1 MTDSIA
7 GLPFWEITFDEQG
20 DPDGSGNPQAIKEI
34 ADKKLTDVVLFSHG
48 WNNNHSVAM
57 SLYQGW
63 FAQLAPQLAHAK
75 GPVAVGLVGI
85 FWPSQR
91 WSDEPIPDFAPSP
104 GGGAA
109 PGAASLGTSAT
120 YENSASLD
128 PAELKSLQSA
138 FPKAKAALARMAVLL
153 DGEPSD
159 AALGEF
165 QQLLSTLA
173 TASGDDGDDGGTS
186 DRPRMLADDP
196 LTLFGRFSAALVDSG
211 AVFTGDEADGA
222 AGLGDTLKGIW
233 NGAKEALRQT
243 TYFEMK
249 NRAGTV
255 GRMGLGPF
263 IMHLSAAVPGV
274 RVHLVG
280 HSFGARV
287 VSYALAGVS
296 ASPKPIK
303 SVTLLQG
310 AFSHFAFAD
319 PLPFDASRKG
329 GLAGLQ
335 SRIDGPLTV
344 VFSSHDDA
352 VGRFYPLASIT
363 SGDDAAGLG
372 DHLYRWGGMGHDGAQ
387 GVGAL
392 LDSIQPANSSTSYR
406 LQDGHVL
413 NVDASEVVCQGSS
426 PSGAH
431 SDIVH
436 PEITWLTL
444 QAAKIL

>member
-20 DPDGSGNPQAIKEI
+20 DPDGTANPKAIKEI

-48 WNNNHSVAM
+48 WNNNHAVAT
-57 SLYQGW
+57 SLYRGW
-63 FAQLAPQLAHAK
+63 FAQLAPQVAHAK
-75 GPVAVGLVGI
+75 TPVAVGLVGI

-104 GGGAA
+104 AGGAT
-109 PGAASLGTSAT
+109 PGAASLGTSTT
-120 YENSASLD
+120 YENSAALD
-128 PAELKSLQSA
+128 PGELQVLQAA
-138 FPKAKAALARMAVLL
+138 FPKAKEALARMAVLL
-153 DGEPSD
+153 DEEPSD
-159 AALGEF
+159 VALGEF

-173 TASGDDGDDGGTS
+173 TTSGADGDDGETS
-186 DRPRMLADDP
+186 DQPRMLEDDP
-196 LTLFGRFSAALVDSG
+196 LTLFGRFSAALIDSG
-211 AVFTGDEADGA
+211 AVFTGDDPDAA
-222 AGLGDTLKGIW
+222 AGLGDALKGIW

-263 IMHLSAAVPGV
+263 IMQLSAAVPGV

-287 VSYALAGVS
+287 VSYALAGVP
-296 ASPKPIK
+296 ASPRPIK

-319 PLPFDASRKG
+319 PLPFDATRKG
-329 GLAGLQ
+329 GLAGMQ

-392 LDSIQPANSSTSYR
+392 LDSIQPAGAGASYR
-406 LQDGHVL
+406 LKDGHVL
-413 NVDASEVVCQGSS
+413 NVDASEVVCQGTS

-444 QAAKIL
+444 QAAKII

>member
-1 MTDSIA
+1 MTDTIA

-20 DPDGSGNPQAIKEI
+20 DPDGTANPQAIKEI
-34 ADKKLTDVVLFSHG
+34 ADRKLTDVVLFSHG
-48 WNNNHSVAM
+48 WNNNHTVAM
-57 SLYQGW
+57 ALYQGW
-63 FAQLAPQLAHAK
+63 FAHLAAQLTHAK
-75 GPVAVGLVGI
+75 NPVAVGLVGI

-104 GGGAA
+104 GGGAT
-109 PGAASLGTSAT
+109 PGAAALSSSST
-120 YENSASLD
+120 YENSASLE
-128 PAELKSLQSA
+128 PAELEALQLA
-138 FPKAKAALARMAVLL
+138 FPKAKDALARMAVLL
-153 DGEPSD
+153 DGEPS
-159 AALGEF
+159 AGALDEF
-165 QQLLSTLA
+165 RQLLSTLA
-173 TASGDDGDDGGTS
+173 TTSDDDGEGGETS
-186 DRPRMLADDP
+186 GQPRMLADDP

-211 AVFTGDEADGA
+211 AVFTDADVEDA

-233 NGAKEALRQT
+233 NGAKEALRQA

-249 NRAGTV
+249 NRAGIV
-255 GRMGLGPF
+255 GRSGLGPF
-263 IMHLSAAVPGV
+263 IVQLNQAVPGI

-287 VSYALAGVS
+287 VSYALAGVPD
-296 ASPKPIK
+296 APRPIK

-319 PLPFDASRKG
+319 PLPFDATRKG
-329 GLAGLQ
+329 GLAGKL

-344 VFSSHDDA
+344 VFSTHDDA

-392 LDSIQPANSSTSYR
+392 LDAIQPAGASTSYR
-406 LQDGHVL
+406 LRDGHVL
-413 NVDASEVVCQGSS
+413 NVDASEIVCQGTS

-444 QAAKIL
+444 LAAKIV

>member
-1 MTDSIA
+1 MADSIS

-20 DPDGSGNPQAIKEI
+20 DPDGTANPAAIKEI
-34 ADKKLTDVVLFSHG
+34 AEGKLTDVVLFSHG
-48 WNNNHSVAM
+48 WNNNHAVAT
-57 SLYQGW
+57 SLYEGW
-63 FAQLAPQLAHAK
+63 FAQLAPQLVHAK
-75 GPVAVGLVGI
+75 APVAVGLVGI
-85 FWPSQR
+85 YWPSQR
-91 WSDEPIPDFAPSP
+91 WSDEPIPDFIPAPS
-104 GGGAA
+104 AA
-109 PGAASLGTSAT
+109 ATAGAASLGSSST
-120 YENSASLD
+120 YDNSSSLD
-128 PAELKSLQSA
+128 PAELTALQSA
-138 FPKAKAALARMAVLL
+138 FPKAKDSLARMAVLL

-159 AALGEF
+159 AALAEF
-165 QQLLSTLA
+165 QQLLSTLV
-173 TASGDDGDDGGTS
+173 TTSGGDGEDGGTS
-186 DRPRMLADDP
+186 GRPRMLEDDP
-196 LTLFGRFSAALVDSG
+196 QTLFGRFSAALVDSG
-211 AVFTGDEADGA
+211 AVFTEEGGDGA
-222 AGLGDTLKGIW
+222 AGLGDKLKGIW

-249 NRAGTV
+249 NRAGIV
-255 GRMGLGPF
+255 GSKGLGPF
-263 IMHLSAAVPGV
+263 IMQLHAAAPGV

-287 VSYALAGVS
+287 VSYALAGV
-296 ASPKPIK
+296 PDDPRPIK
-303 SVTLLQG
+303 SITLLQG

-329 GLAGLQ
+329 GLAGKQ
-335 SRIDGPLTV
+335 SRIDGPMTV

-363 SGDDAAGLG
+363 SGDDSAGLG

-392 LDSIQPANSSTSYR
+392 LDPIQPAHASTSYR
-406 LQDGHVL
+406 LKDGHVL
-413 NVDASEVVCQGSS
+413 NVDASEVVCQGTS

-444 QAAKIL
+444 QAAKII